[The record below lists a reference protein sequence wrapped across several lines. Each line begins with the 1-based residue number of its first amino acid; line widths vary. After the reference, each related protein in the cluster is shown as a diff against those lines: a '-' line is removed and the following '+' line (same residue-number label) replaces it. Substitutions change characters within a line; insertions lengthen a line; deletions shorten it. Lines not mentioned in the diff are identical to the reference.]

1 MSQQLMRTINSIVAS
16 YLTQQ
21 GYTDSLAAFR
31 LETSPIEPNLTT
43 PDLRELVEEYLAKQK
58 ASLAVPPPAI
68 EEELKKLQITARIP
82 DSISQTLRESTN
94 VLSVNDW
101 YVQDSTTTTVAH
113 SSAALS
119 RNDRGI
125 PFKVDSLRQFH
136 LPSQAVLLP

>member
-1 MSQQLMRTINSIVAS
+1 MIAMINSLVAS

-31 LETSPIEPNLTT
+31 LETSPIDTNSTT

-68 EEELKKLQITARIP
+68 EEKLKKLQITARIP
-82 DSISQTLRESTN
+82 DAISKTLRESTN

-101 YVQDSTTTTVAH
+101 YAQHCTATTVAH
-113 SSAALS
+113 SCCSTLPKRSWDSAQGRFVAS
-119 RNDRGI
+119 
-125 PFKVDSLRQFH
+125 V
-136 LPSQAVLLP
+136 